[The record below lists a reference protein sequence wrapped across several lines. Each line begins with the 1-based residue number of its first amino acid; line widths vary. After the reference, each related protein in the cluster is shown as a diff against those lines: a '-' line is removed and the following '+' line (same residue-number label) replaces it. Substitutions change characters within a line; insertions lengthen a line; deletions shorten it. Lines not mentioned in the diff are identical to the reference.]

1 MRRFLNRLKKMNIF
15 ILLAHFEALN
25 ATIFR
30 SVLHMSFI
38 IQKYRVSAFTG
49 TKN

>member
-1 MRRFLNRLKKMNIF
+1 MRRFLNRLKKNEFF